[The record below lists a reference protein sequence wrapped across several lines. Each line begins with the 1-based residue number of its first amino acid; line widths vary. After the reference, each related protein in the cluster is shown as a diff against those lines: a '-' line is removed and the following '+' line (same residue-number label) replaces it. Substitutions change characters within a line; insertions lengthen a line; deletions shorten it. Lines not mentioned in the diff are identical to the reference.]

1 MVFNSQ
7 SVDDTY
13 YLARKFAQSISKGN
27 VIALIGNLGTGKTTF
42 TKGLAKALG
51 ILEEQIK
58 TCNKKFS
65 NFIQAH
71 YHTWMSDSD
80 RPVLPNDV
88 FRNYLKPDLE
98 KGNKICL
105 LVLDCMRYDHFKA
118 MMPLLET
125 LFTID
130 LKYCLSLIPTATPFS
145 RNAIFCGMFPDEMVS
160 KYPKQ
165 RLDMVSDA
173 ASLNQHEKEFLI
185 DQLKRSGMTDKSVH
199 YHKIWAVEE
208 GKKFEGRIKDYANKD
223 MIALVVNFVDILAH
237 KSSQTD
243 VLKDFL
249 NIGGEEYLT
258 TEDGITVIE
267 WADIIGDILDDDV
280 IQVKFARI
288 QNNSEARQI
297 EIRGIQ
303 FDF

>member
-1 MVFNSQ
+1 VVFNSQ

-51 ILEEQIK
+51 ILENVGSPTFKLVSEYLG
-58 TCNKKFS
+58 TDS
-65 NFIQAH
+65 VL
-71 YHTWMSDSD
+71 YHIDAY
-80 RPVLPNDV
+80 R
-88 FRNYLKPDLE
+88 LE
-98 KGNKICL
+98 G
-105 LVLDCMRYDHFKA
+105 
-118 MMPLLET
+118 
-125 LFTID
+125 
-130 LKYCLSLIPTATPFS
+130 S
-145 RNAIFCGMFPDEMVS
+145 
-160 KYPKQ
+160 
-165 RLDMVSDA
+165 
-173 ASLNQHEKEFLI
+173 
-185 DQLKRSGMTDKSVH
+185 
-199 YHKIWAVEE
+199 
-208 GKKFEGRIKDYANKD
+208 
-223 MIALVVNFVDILAH
+223 
-237 KSSQTD
+237 
-243 VLKDFL
+243 KDFL

>member
-51 ILEEQIK
+51 ILENVGSPTFKLVSEYVG
-58 TCNKKFS
+58 TDS
-65 NFIQAH
+65 VL
-71 YHTWMSDSD
+71 YHIDAY
-80 RPVLPNDV
+80 R
-88 FRNYLKPDLE
+88 LE
-98 KGNKICL
+98 G
-105 LVLDCMRYDHFKA
+105 
-118 MMPLLET
+118 
-125 LFTID
+125 
-130 LKYCLSLIPTATPFS
+130 S
-145 RNAIFCGMFPDEMVS
+145 
-160 KYPKQ
+160 
-165 RLDMVSDA
+165 
-173 ASLNQHEKEFLI
+173 
-185 DQLKRSGMTDKSVH
+185 
-199 YHKIWAVEE
+199 
-208 GKKFEGRIKDYANKD
+208 
-223 MIALVVNFVDILAH
+223 
-237 KSSQTD
+237 
-243 VLKDFL
+243 KDFL

-288 QNNSEARQI
+288 QDNSEARQI

-303 FDF
+303 FDV

>member
-13 YLARKFAQSISKGN
+13 FLARKFAQSISKGN
-27 VIALIGNLGTGKTTF
+27 VVALIGNLGTGKTTF

-51 ILEEQIK
+51 ILENVGSPTFKLVSEYVG
-58 TCNKKFS
+58 TGS
-65 NFIQAH
+65 VL
-71 YHTWMSDSD
+71 YHIDAY
-80 RPVLPNDV
+80 R
-88 FRNYLKPDLE
+88 LE
-98 KGNKICL
+98 G
-105 LVLDCMRYDHFKA
+105 
-118 MMPLLET
+118 
-125 LFTID
+125 
-130 LKYCLSLIPTATPFS
+130 S
-145 RNAIFCGMFPDEMVS
+145 
-160 KYPKQ
+160 
-165 RLDMVSDA
+165 
-173 ASLNQHEKEFLI
+173 
-185 DQLKRSGMTDKSVH
+185 
-199 YHKIWAVEE
+199 
-208 GKKFEGRIKDYANKD
+208 
-223 MIALVVNFVDILAH
+223 
-237 KSSQTD
+237 
-243 VLKDFL
+243 KDFL

>member
-27 VIALIGNLGTGKTTF
+27 VIALIGNLGTGKSTF

-51 ILEEQIK
+51 ILENVGSPTFKLVSEYLG
-58 TCNKKFS
+58 TDS
-65 NFIQAH
+65 VL
-71 YHTWMSDSD
+71 YH
-80 RPVLPNDV
+80 
-88 FRNYLKPDLE
+88 
-98 KGNKICL
+98 
-105 LVLDCMRYDHFKA
+105 
-118 MMPLLET
+118 
-125 LFTID
+125 ID
-130 LKYCLSLIPTATPFS
+130 AY
-145 RNAIFCGMFPDEMVS
+145 
-160 KYPKQ
+160 
-165 RLDMVSDA
+165 RLDGS
-173 ASLNQHEKEFLI
+173 
-185 DQLKRSGMTDKSVH
+185 
-199 YHKIWAVEE
+199 
-208 GKKFEGRIKDYANKD
+208 
-223 MIALVVNFVDILAH
+223 
-237 KSSQTD
+237 
-243 VLKDFL
+243 KDFL

-303 FDF
+303 FDV